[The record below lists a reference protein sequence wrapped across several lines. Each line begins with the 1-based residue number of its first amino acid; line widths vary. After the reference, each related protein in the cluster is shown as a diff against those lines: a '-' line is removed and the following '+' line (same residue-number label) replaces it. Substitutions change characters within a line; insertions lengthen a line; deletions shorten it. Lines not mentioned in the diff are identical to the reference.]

1 MDSSF
6 FNVLLSTTCSRCS
19 SWQPMME
26 PAFLTSLLDGWCHRL
41 RCCSP
46 SRQWQS
52 AAHWPR
58 PLGEHLQHLAAHV
71 EGSKLPQEKELTP
84 PLLEHSVDVGLPV
97 QSMETPRYWSSST
110 MYLSSSIRYWSSST
124 MYLSS
129 SIRYWSSSTRYW
141 SSSTMSTSTP
151 RTLRGGGAVAFLL
164 KSTTISLVLATFS
177 RRWFSSAHFTK
188 SLTTAL
194 SSSSRPSLIHPT
206 TAESS
211 EYFCRWHDSVLYWKS
226 LVYRVKRKGDRTVPC
241 GLQHH

>member
-1 MDSSF
+1 MDTSF

-26 PAFLTSLLDGWCHRL
+26 PAFLTSLLRRL
-41 RCCSP
+41 VSPAPMLLP

-52 AAHWPR
+52 AAHWPQ
-58 PLGEHLQHLAAHV
+58 PTVLMLAFQF
-71 EGSKLPQEKELTP
+71 SRL
-84 PLLEHSVDVGLPV
+84 
-97 QSMETPRYWSSST
+97 SMETP
-110 MYLSSSIRYWSSST
+110 
-124 MYLSS
+124 
-129 SIRYWSSSTRYW
+129 RYW

-151 RTLRGGGAVAFLL
+151 RTLRGVGAVAFLL

-241 GLQHH
+241 GAPTSLTTVPDSTRPILTNCGL